1 MVYSVYCIAGVAKL
15 WSKCGP
21 FKIMAL
27 FKSKRAS
34 FGTPHAYLN
43 TRRPRET
50 HFVSGAPLFCY
61 CA

>member
-1 MVYSVYCIAGVAKL
+1 MRERESGETEGEISIGKNIEYK
-15 WSKCGP
+15 KE
-21 FKIMAL
+21 
-27 FKSKRAS
+27 KS
-34 FGTPHAYLN
+34 FIYGCFN